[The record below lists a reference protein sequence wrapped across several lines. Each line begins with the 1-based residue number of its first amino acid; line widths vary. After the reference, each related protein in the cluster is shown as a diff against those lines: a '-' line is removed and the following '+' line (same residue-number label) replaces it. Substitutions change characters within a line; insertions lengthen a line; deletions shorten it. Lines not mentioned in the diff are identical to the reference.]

1 LLSRLVLV
9 IFFSELWIALL
20 HKKIFFFLLIIG
32 MFQAKAGAGSATL
45 SMVGILYAHQCP

>member
-1 LLSRLVLV
+1 LL
-9 IFFSELWIALL
+9 FFSELWIALL
-20 HKKIFFFLLIIG
+20 HKKIFFFCLLIIG